1 MSTSEM
7 LTVEAGD
14 NAEAI
19 LLRVRG
25 EIDMGT
31 APILRRGLDDA
42 AARRT
47 DERPVVLDLSGVGF
61 LASAGLA
68 LLVEYHRDLVDRGA
82 ALRVVSNGGPVL
94 RAIQVSSLDKVL
106 AVYPSAEAALAA
118 DHASG

>member
-1 MSTSEM
+1 MSTSEL

-14 NAEAI
+14 NAEAV

-42 AARRT
+42 TARRT

-68 LLVEYHRDLVDRGA
+68 LLVEFHHELTDKGA
-82 ALRVVSNGGPVL
+82 GLRVVSSGGPVL

-106 AVYPSAEAALAA
+106 EVYPSEDAALTGGHSA
-118 DHASG
+118 G

>member
-68 LLVEYHRDLVDRGA
+68 LLVEYHRTLLDRGA

-106 AVYPSAEAALAA
+106 TVYPSAEAALAA

>member
-1 MSTSEM
+1 M

-68 LLVEYHRDLVDRGA
+68 LLVEYHRTLLDRGA

-106 AVYPSAEAALAA
+106 TVYPSAEAALAA